1 MNLSDEGL
9 PIIYLKPGE
18 MHISGKPSI
27 VVTVLGSCLSVT
39 MFHRRAGLG
48 AICHGLLPEC
58 GKKKSCNSVCADGF
72 KFVDCSIKRM
82 LKRFDVHDIK
92 RGEIQIKCFGGA
104 DMFSVRPEMAGIVSV
119 GKQNIVTA
127 RKMFE
132 NEGLTLHSIDV
143 GGNQGR
149 KILFYTHTGEVLLKR
164 FQANDTSDVIIDP

>member
-1 MNLSDEGL
+1 MNLSGEGL
-9 PIIYLKPGE
+9 PVIYLKPGE

-27 VVTVLGSCLSVT
+27 VVTVLGSCLSIT
-39 MFHRRAGLG
+39 MFHRKAGLG

-58 GKKKSCNSVCADGF
+58 GGKKSCSDICVNGF
-72 KFVDCSIKRM
+72 RFVDCSIKRM
-82 LKRFDVHDIK
+82 LKRFDVLHIK
-92 RGEIQIKCFGGA
+92 RREIEIKCFGGA
-104 DMFSVRPEMAGIVSV
+104 DMFSIRPETAGIVSV

-127 RKMFE
+127 KKMLE

-164 FQANDTSDVIIDP
+164 FQANDAPDVIIAP